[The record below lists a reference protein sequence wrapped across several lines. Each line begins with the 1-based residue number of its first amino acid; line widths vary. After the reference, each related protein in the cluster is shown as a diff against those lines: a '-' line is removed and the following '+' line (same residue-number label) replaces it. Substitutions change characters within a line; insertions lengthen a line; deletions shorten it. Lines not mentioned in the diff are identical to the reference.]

1 MGRYVVDIDKYATL
15 ARQTAAEGCVLV
27 KNENQTLPLRKGDK
41 VAVFGRMAFHYYK
54 SGLGSGGLV
63 NTKYVV
69 GILDALRKE
78 NDISLDE
85 NLLQVY
91 KNMDS
96 DYASVKDR
104 LQNDALIEKFLIKF
118 LADESYAN
126 ILKNLEA
133 QNLEEAFRAAH
144 TLKGVCQNLGLDRLY
159 KSSYDVTEALRNGK
173 NDVTSEMMEKLE
185 SDYDITVSSI
195 RELQ

>member
-1 MGRYVVDIDKYATL
+1 MTV
-15 ARQTAAEGCVLV
+15 E
-27 KNENQTLPLRKGDK
+27 
-41 VAVFGRMAFHYYK
+41 
-54 SGLGSGGLV
+54 
-63 NTKYVV
+63 
-69 GILDALRKE
+69 
-78 NDISLDE
+78 
-85 NLLQVY
+85 QVY

-96 DYASVKDR
+96 DYTSVKDR

-133 QNLEEAFRAAH
+133 QNLEEALRAAH

>member
-1 MGRYVVDIDKYATL
+1 MTV
-15 ARQTAAEGCVLV
+15 E
-27 KNENQTLPLRKGDK
+27 
-41 VAVFGRMAFHYYK
+41 
-54 SGLGSGGLV
+54 
-63 NTKYVV
+63 
-69 GILDALRKE
+69 
-78 NDISLDE
+78 
-85 NLLQVY
+85 QVY

-159 KSSYDVTEALRNGK
+159 KSSYDVT
-173 NDVTSEMMEKLE
+173 SEMMEKLE

>member
-1 MGRYVVDIDKYATL
+1 MTV
-15 ARQTAAEGCVLV
+15 E
-27 KNENQTLPLRKGDK
+27 
-41 VAVFGRMAFHYYK
+41 
-54 SGLGSGGLV
+54 
-63 NTKYVV
+63 
-69 GILDALRKE
+69 
-78 NDISLDE
+78 
-85 NLLQVY
+85 QVY

-144 TLKGVCQNLGLDRLY
+144 TLKGVAQNMGFDNLAE
-159 KSSYDVTEALRNGK
+159 SSSILTEALRSRKVMPYAEQIEG
-173 NDVTSEMMEKLE
+173 VCE
-185 SDYDITVSSI
+185 DYNKI
-195 RELQ
+195 RETITEYKK